1 MKAVLKSG
9 MPGLAAVLTAPG
21 GLAAGAGASI
31 LSGPI

>member
-1 MKAVLKSG
+1 MKPVLKSG

-21 GLAAGAGASI
+21 GLAAGADVGI